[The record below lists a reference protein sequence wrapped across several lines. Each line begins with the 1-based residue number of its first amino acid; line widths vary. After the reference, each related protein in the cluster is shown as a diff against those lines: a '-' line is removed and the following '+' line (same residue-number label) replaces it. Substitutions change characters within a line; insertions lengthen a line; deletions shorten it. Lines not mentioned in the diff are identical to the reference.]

1 MKKRFINLLCFLMLF
16 VVVIAQE
23 TSQTTMNVTLQEAR
37 DYAIRNNRSM
47 QNASLEV
54 RKDGKQSHLCCLKRI
69 CRLIFNML
77 MVQ

>member
-1 MKKRFINLLCFLMLF
+1 MLF

-47 QNASLEV
+47 QNASIEV
-54 RKDGKQSHLCCLKRI
+54 RKDHA
-69 CRLIFNML
+69 
-77 MVQ
+77 